1 MKTMRFWAGRNGGA
15 LVATVLFAVLYG
27 IYMHLHP
34 NGFASNV
41 TLTNA
46 NQAYA
51 LILVSMAQA
60 IAILTGGL
68 DLSVGAVMVMSTCLA
83 SVVVHGSPAEVAGG
97 LVLCLLAGLAG
108 GCFNGIVI
116 VFGRLQPLIVT
127 IASSALFLG
136 IAMFLRPSPGGAV
149 DEDLSD
155 LLTSDLGTALPAVE
169 GVPWLGSL
177 PMSIVLLVAILL
189 LVWLPFRKSTLGRG
203 VYAVGSS
210 ESAAFLSGVPVRA
223 AKIAAYGLAGL
234 LSAASGLFV
243 SFLTGSG
250 DAKAAQAGLY
260 TLNSIA
266 AVVIGGNALTGGIGG
281 LVGPMIGAC
290 VLRTISSMMRVT
302 NTILW
307 VIPADPLIQPL
318 FEGLV
323 LLAAVTFGAS
333 RILRAR
339 NWLDLFR

>member
-1 MKTMRFWAGRNGGA
+1 MTTLRLWGGRNAGA
-15 LVATVLFAVLYG
+15 VVAAALFVVLYA

-34 NGFASNV
+34 NGFAANV

-46 NQAYA
+46 NQAFA
-51 LILVSMAQA
+51 LALVSMAQA
-60 IAILTGGL
+60 LAILTGGL

-83 SVVVHGSPAEVAGG
+83 SRVVDGTPAQVAGG
-97 LVLCLLAGLAG
+97 VLLSLLAGLAAG
-108 GCFNGIVI
+108 GVNGIVI
-116 VFGRLQPLIVT
+116 VYGRLQPLIVT
-127 IASSALFLG
+127 IASAALFMG
-136 IAMFLRPSPGGAV
+136 IAMFLRPSPGGSV
-149 DEDLSD
+149 DGDLSD
-155 LLTSDLGTALPAVE
+155 LVTSDLGTAVPAVADL
-169 GVPWLGSL
+169 PLIGSL
-177 PMSIVLLVAILL
+177 PISLILLAAILL
-189 LVWLPFRKSTLGRG
+189 LVWLPFRRSTLGRG

-210 ESAAFLSGVPVRA
+210 ESSAYLSGVSVRA
-223 AKIAAYGLAGL
+223 SKIAAYALAGL
-234 LSAASGLFV
+234 LAATSGLFV

-266 AVVIGGNALTGGIGG
+266 AVVIGGNSLTGGLGG

-307 VIPADPLIQPL
+307 VIPADPLVQPL

-323 LLAAVTFGAS
+323 LLAAVSFGAS
-333 RILRAR
+333 RVLRAR
-339 NWLDLFR
+339 NRLDLYR

>member
-1 MKTMRFWAGRNGGA
+1 MISLRIWTRRNSGA
-15 LVATVLFAVLYG
+15 MVAAVLFVVLYA
-27 IYMHLHP
+27 IYVHLHP

-46 NQAYA
+46 NQAFA
-51 LILVSMAQA
+51 LALVSMAQA
-60 IAILTGGL
+60 VAILTGGL

-83 SVVVHGSPAEVAGG
+83 SVVVDGSPAQVGG
-97 LVLCLLAGLAG
+97 GVLLCLLAGVVAG
-108 GCFNGIVI
+108 SFNGVVI
-116 VFGRLQPLIVT
+116 VYGRLQPLIVT

-136 IAMFLRPSPGGAV
+136 IAMFLRPRPGGAV
-149 DEDLSD
+149 DEALSD
-155 LLTSDLGTALPAVE
+155 LITSDLGTAVI
-169 GVPWLGSL
+169 GSI
-177 PMSIVLLVAILL
+177 PMSFVLLVAILL

-210 ESAAFLSGVPVRA
+210 ESSAFLSGVPVRA
-223 AKIAAYGLAGL
+223 SKIAAYALAGL
-234 LSAASGLFV
+234 LAATSGLFV

-266 AVVIGGNALTGGIGG
+266 AVVIGGTSLTGGVGG

-307 VIPADPLIQPL
+307 VIPADPLVQPL

-339 NWLDLFR
+339 NRLELFR